1 MRPTG
6 SLFFLPE
13 GIENM
18 RDSNNPYYGRKRRY
32 GDNHYKCAT
41 GDVEN
46 GAALEGLA
54 DGYRGTEQLKG
65 Y

>member
-1 MRPTG
+1 M
-6 SLFFLPE
+6 
-13 GIENM
+13 
-18 RDSNNPYYGRKRRY
+18 RKRRY
-32 GDNHYKCAT
+32 GNNHYKCAT

-65 Y
+65 

>member
-1 MRPTG
+1 MLF
-6 SLFFLPE
+6 LFFF
-13 GIENM
+13 
-18 RDSNNPYYGRKRRY
+18 RASNRSYYGRKRRY

>member
-1 MRPTG
+1 M
-6 SLFFLPE
+6 SLLFFFCSSKVRTVMTQTVPIME
-13 GIENM
+13 
-18 RDSNNPYYGRKRRY
+18 RKRRY

-65 Y
+65 

>member
-1 MRPTG
+1 MGVTLTRPL
-6 SLFFLPE
+6 LFSRF
-13 GIENM
+13 I
-18 RDSNNPYYGRKRRY
+18 NNSYYGRKRRY

-65 Y
+65 